1 MKVLIIMNWC
11 SLLMQ
16 FLGTMSDDK
25 LIKHD
30 ILSRYS
36 YLLLVHGLYVHSA
49 CVCVCVQLYSISKF
63 KMEESQEELVYSEYD
78 MSESEVDDDEIET
91 VVLNKQRKV
100 DI

>member
-1 MKVLIIMNWC
+1 MDCMYI
-11 SLLMQ
+11 
-16 FLGTMSDDK
+16 
-25 LIKHD
+25 
-30 ILSRYS
+30 
-36 YLLLVHGLYVHSA
+36 VHV